1 MLTQLIS
8 AAVVGALSPAAVL
21 AAITLLSSRRPLL
34 NTSMCLLGW
43 TVVLMAL
50 AGLLYVVFHGHT
62 GTSGKSA
69 KTAVGLIVG
78 LLLLGVAVRD
88 LVGGQNPLAPS
99 GADSPRPPQTV
110 PAWMRRLEVINP
122 GQSFLIGMVLIAV
135 SPADLAVY
143 FSAVQALTGSGFDF
157 AEKLATFIALL
168 VCIDLCII
176 IPLAMYVAIPRR
188 AARMLSAGKVWLIA
202 HQRAV
207 TGWSAAV
214 FGVILIVNSVTSI
227 G

>member
-1 MLTQLIS
+1 MLTQLTS

-21 AAITLLSSRRPLL
+21 AAITLLGSRQPLA
-34 NTSMCLLGW
+34 NTLMCLLGW

-50 AGLLYVVFHGHT
+50 AGLLYAVFDGHT

-69 KTAVGLIVG
+69 KATVGLIVG

-88 LVGGQNPLAPS
+88 LVGGQHPLAPS
-99 GADSPRPPQTV
+99 APDSTRPPQTV
-110 PAWMRRLEVINP
+110 RAWMRRLEVINP

-143 FSAVQALTGSGFDF
+143 LSAVQALTGSGLDR
-157 AEKLATFIALL
+157 AGRLATFIALL

-176 IPLAMYVAIPRR
+176 IPLAMYVAMPRR
-188 AARMLSAGKVWLIA
+188 AARMLSGGKVWLIA

-227 G
+227 S